1 MATDGSIRGH
11 RRLSEGD
18 GSHMRLSLAQVESG
32 TDKVRNLALIEAAAR
47 RAADEGAEL
56 VAFPEY
62 AMYEKKVVDASFGP
76 AAEPLD
82 GPFVT
87 ALSTLAAH
95 LGIAIVAGV
104 VEKNDDDPRPYNTL
118 VALDASGALLTR
130 YRKIHLFDSYG
141 FCESGSIMPSPCVQP
156 VVFAVAGMTVGLMTC
171 YDLRFPELAR
181 DLADAGAEVVLA
193 CSSWVPGEGKAEHW
207 RVLAQARAIE
217 NAFYLGAVSQL
228 PPVSIGR
235 SILVGPSGSIVGEL
249 GLSAAVGTFG
259 LDPTE
264 VRAARDRDPALQ
276 NRRYVVYP
284 GRPTDS

>member
-11 RRLSEGD
+11 RRLSESS
-18 GSHMRLSLAQVESG
+18 GSHMRLSLAQLDSG
-32 TDKVRNLALIEAAAR
+32 TDKARNLQAIERLAR
-47 RAADEGAEL
+47 QAMDEGAEL

-62 AMYEKKVVDASFGP
+62 SMYEKKVVDASFGP

-87 ALSTLAAH
+87 ALAALASS

-104 VEKNDDDPRPYNTL
+104 VEKNHDGPRPFNTL
-118 VALDASGALLTR
+118 VAIDSSGVLLAR

-141 FCESGSIMPSPCVQP
+141 FQESGSIAPSPSLDP
-156 VVFAVAGMTVGLMTC
+156 SVFRIAGMTVGLMTC
-171 YDLRFPELAR
+171 YDLRFPELGR
-181 DLADAGAEVVLA
+181 ELADAGAELVLA

-217 NAFYLGAVSQL
+217 NSYFVGAVSQV

-235 SILVGPSGSIVGEL
+235 SILVNPAGGILGEF
-249 GLSAAVGTFG
+249 GLEPAVGTFE
-259 LDPTE
+259 LNPDE
-264 VRAARDRDPALQ
+264 VRAARDRDPALR
-276 NRRYVVYP
+276 NRRYLVYP
-284 GRPTDS
+284 GRPVH

>member
-1 MATDGSIRGH
+1 
-11 RRLSEGD
+11 
-18 GSHMRLSLAQVESG
+18 MRLSLAQLGSG
-32 TDKVRNLALIEAAAR
+32 TDKVDNLAAIERLAR
-47 RAADEGAEL
+47 QAVDDGADL

-62 AMYEKKVVDASFGP
+62 SMYEKKVVDASFGP

-87 ALSTLAAH
+87 ALAGLASS

-104 VEKNDDDPRPYNTL
+104 VEKNDEGPRPFNTL
-118 VALDASGALLTR
+118 VALDASGTLLAR

-141 FCESGSIMPSPCVQP
+141 FRESESITPNPSVEP
-156 VVFAVAGMTVGLMTC
+156 VVFSLAGMTVGMMTC

-181 DLADAGAEVVLA
+181 DLADSGAEVVLA

-217 NAFYLGAVSQL
+217 NSYFVGAVSQV

-235 SILVGPSGSIVGEL
+235 SVLVDPAGGIRGEL
-249 GLSAAVGTFG
+249 GLSAEVGTFD
-259 LDPTE
+259 LDPAE
-264 VRAARDRDPALQ
+264 VRVARERDPALE

-284 GRPTDS
+284 GRPAE